1 MEVVKGIN
9 IENLNAYYGDHHV
22 LHDVSFSMESGKL
35 MCVLGPNGVGKS
47 TMFQCILGLSKKH
60 NGKMEIDGKDIEKM
74 SIKERAKM
82 VSYIP
87 QTHAPV
93 FAYKVRDIVLMST
106 EASIKGF
113 KSPGKEQIK
122 MAEDAIE
129 KVGIGY
135 LADRKYTQI
144 SGGERQLVM
153 IARALAQQ
161 AKFIIMDEPT
171 SNLDYGNQ
179 IRIMSRVKELT
190 KEGYTI
196 IQSCHQPDQA
206 FLYADE
212 ILVLW
217 NGQVLLKGS
226 PKDVLTQ
233 KIIHKIYDVDVEIK
247 SLNDDRIRVCI
258 PADICRE

>member
-1 MEVVKGIN
+1 MESFNGIN
-9 IENLNAYYGDHHV
+9 IEKLNAYYGEHHV
-22 LHDVSFSMESGKL
+22 LKDVSFSMEQGKL

-47 TMFQCILGLSKKH
+47 TMFQCILGLNKKH
-60 NGKMEIDGKDIEKM
+60 DGKINIYGKNIEEM
-74 SIKERAKM
+74 SIKERARM

-87 QTHAPV
+87 QSHSPV
-93 FAYKVRDIVLMST
+93 FAYKVKDIVLMST

-113 KSPGKEQIK
+113 KNPGASQIK
-122 MAEDAIE
+122 MAEEAIE

-179 IRIMSRVKELT
+179 IRVMSRVKELT

-217 NGQVLLKGS
+217 NGQVLIQGS

-247 SLNDDRIRVCI
+247 SLNEDRIRVCI
-258 PADICRE
+258 PAEVCRG